1 MCLASFEAW
10 ADPTGDQAGSA
21 HTVKAPAL
29 PIQLGREGSGLVQP
43 QILCRAGPAHPIRE
57 GGIWT
62 TVSDLVARREANS
75 LTSSAVLR
83 HLFRAR
89 LEVSRERRRDSN
101 SPSSSALRGCRL
113 RAGPVADSFSDL
125 GVTERCSEDAKRA
138 WRKSVCKSIQKFC
151 ARARTS
157 PTFQHAVWASA
168 GSELL

>member
-75 LTSSAVLR
+75 LTSSA
-83 HLFRAR
+83 
-89 LEVSRERRRDSN
+89 
-101 SPSSSALRGCRL
+101 LRGCRL